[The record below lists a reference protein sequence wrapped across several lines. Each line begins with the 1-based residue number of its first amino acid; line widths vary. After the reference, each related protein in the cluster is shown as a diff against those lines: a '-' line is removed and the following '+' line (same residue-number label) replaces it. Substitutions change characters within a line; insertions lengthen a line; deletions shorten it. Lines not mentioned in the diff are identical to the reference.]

1 MIISPSA
8 LASLFTGWKSVFNA
22 GFTGADARFSEV
34 SMTVPSATA
43 ENAYG
48 WLGQLPR
55 LREWLG
61 PRHIKSLAAHAYKI
75 KNRKF
80 ELTVSVPRD
89 SIEDDTVG
97 VFTPLFSEMG
107 RTSATHPDEMLF
119 GLLKSGFN
127 EVCYDGQNFFDA
139 DHPGAVVDGAPVSI
153 SNLQAGAGEPWFLLD
168 TSRAIR
174 PLIWQ
179 TRTDYKLTALTNDG
193 DENVFFKD
201 EYVYGVR
208 ARVNAGFGL
217 WQLAFGS
224 KATLNAENYALA
236 RAAMAAMKGDEGT
249 PLGIKP
255 DTLVVGPALEEAA
268 LQLLNAE
275 RTADDASNVWKGT
288 AKLIISPWLA

>member
-1 MIISPSA
+1 MLINEAA
-8 LASLFTGWKSVFNA
+8 LAALYTGFKAVYSQ
-22 GFTGADARFSEV
+22 GFQGADSRYAEV
-34 SMTVPSATA
+34 AMTVPSSTG

-55 LREWLG
+55 IREWIG
-61 PRHIKSLAAHAYKI
+61 PRHVRSLSAYGYKI
-75 KNRKF
+75 ANRKF
-80 ELTVSVPRD
+80 ELTVAVPREN
-89 SIEDDTVG
+89 IEDDTVG

-107 RTSATHPDEMLF
+107 RSSANHPDELLF
-119 GLLKSGFN
+119 GLLSSGFS
-127 EVCYDGQNFFDA
+127 EACYDGQNFFDT
-139 DHPGAVVDGAPVSI
+139 DHPGAIVDGAPVSI
-153 SNLQAGAGEPWFLLD
+153 SNMQAGAGEPWFLLD
-168 TSRAIR
+168 TSRAIK

-179 TRTDYKLTALTNDG
+179 TRTDYKLTALNNEG
-193 DENVFFKD
+193 DENVFFRD
-201 EYVYGVR
+201 EFVYGVR

-224 KATLNAENYALA
+224 KGELNATTYAAA
-236 RAAMAAMKGDEGT
+236 RAAMSAMRGDEGT

-275 RTADDASNVWKGT
+275 RTADDTSNVWKGT